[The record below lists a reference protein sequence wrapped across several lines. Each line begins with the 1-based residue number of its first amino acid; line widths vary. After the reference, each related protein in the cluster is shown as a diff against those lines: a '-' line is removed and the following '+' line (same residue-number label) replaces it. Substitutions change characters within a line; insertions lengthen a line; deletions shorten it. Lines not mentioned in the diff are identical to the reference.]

1 MGRREESW
9 GGARSREEGGEGFE
23 EGEGWA
29 KNALAEQD
37 TTNSWRNIAFT
48 ILCVVQDQV
57 VFVDPRRFHGDG
69 AALLYTTHRPTAQLQ
84 RSFCTSASGKHV
96 QALHEIELS
105 LKFLPYCPS
114 SLFWRG
120 FLLLKDGARVD
131 DAYECFKLLLKI
143 NDEWLDLVGDFARV
157 FFVVFP
163 F

>member
-1 MGRREESW
+1 MHHVR
-9 GGARSREEGGEGFE
+9 GFWSASCPNHE
-23 EGEGWA
+23 VCIVSPDHLWIA
-29 KNALAEQD
+29 VCVSPVVYY
-37 TTNSWRNIAFT
+37 SWRNIAFT